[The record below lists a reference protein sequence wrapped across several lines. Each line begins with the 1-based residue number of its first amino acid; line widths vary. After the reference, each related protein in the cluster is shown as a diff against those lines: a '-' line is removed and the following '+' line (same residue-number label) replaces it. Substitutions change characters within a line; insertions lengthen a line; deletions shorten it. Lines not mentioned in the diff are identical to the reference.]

1 MISKLTF
8 LSLHEANKIRLP
20 LFRNSKGVVAHSKA
34 DGSDWTLLEWAGALC
49 GEAGELA
56 NLLKKVRRGD
66 KTLDEARADIG
77 KELADNVIYL
87 DIIAQQCGIDL
98 GAAVTQKFNETSTK
112 TGVAV
117 YLYDGLWPANEPHG
131 LGGD

>member
-8 LSLHEANKIRLP
+8 LALREANTIRLP
-20 LFRNSKGVVAHSKA
+20 LFKNGKGVVAHSKA

-66 KTLDEARADIG
+66 VTLDEARPAIA

-87 DIIAQQCGIDL
+87 DIIAKQAGIDL
-98 GAAVTQKFNETSTK
+98 GRAVTQKFNETSTK

-117 YLYDGLWPANEPHG
+117 YLYDDVWPAEHTYG

>member
-8 LSLHEANKIRLP
+8 LSLRIANEARLP
-20 LFRNSKGVVAHSKA
+20 LFKNSKGVVAHSKA

-66 KTLDEARADIG
+66 KTLDEARADIA

-87 DIIAQQCGIDL
+87 DIIAKQAGIDL
-98 GAAVTQKFNETSTK
+98 GAAVVAKFNETSTK

-117 YLYDGLWPANEPHG
+117 YLYDGTTPLTDEFGAAR
-131 LGGD
+131 